1 MSPFTEELVAISR
14 ALGVYEKEA
23 VCCGTVTVPQC
34 VAMQDLAAAGPRD
47 VTTLAARLGVTKGA
61 VTRLID
67 GLERRGFVERLRSGE
82 DRRRVEVG
90 LTDEGRRE
98 AQRLLGLS
106 DAAVGAVLSQIPG
119 EKHALVLEALRLL
132 RVAVGQARTELSR
145 CCC

>member
-1 MSPFTEELVAISR
+1 VSPFTEELVAISR

-67 GLERRGFVERLRSGE
+67 GLERRGFVARLRSGE

-106 DAAVGAVLSQIPG
+106 DEAVSAVLSQIPRD
-119 EKHALVLEALRLL
+119 KHALVLEALRLL
-132 RVAVGQARTELSR
+132 RVAVEQARTELSR
-145 CCC
+145 CCG